1 MANLGSLRPPWT
13 PETAPR
19 GGRPKG
25 ARDRI
30 AQRIAEATAAFIE
43 GDFDLAAWLLKLS
56 QSEAP
61 PDRATLARFL
71 GQFVPKDVNLSG
83 EVALTPAVADAL
95 MDLHRARAAAA
106 AAVAA
111 DRATLLAGNGH
122 HAG

>member
-1 MANLGSLRPPWT
+1 MANPGSLRPPWT

-43 GDFDLAAWLLKLS
+43 GEFDLAAWLLTLS

-71 GQFVPKDVNLSG
+71 GQFIPKDINLSG
-83 EVALTPAVADAL
+83 DVTMTPAVADAL
-95 MDLHRARAAAA
+95 MDLHRARAAA
-106 AAVAA
+106 VAE
-111 DRATLLAGNGH
+111 RASALNGNGH